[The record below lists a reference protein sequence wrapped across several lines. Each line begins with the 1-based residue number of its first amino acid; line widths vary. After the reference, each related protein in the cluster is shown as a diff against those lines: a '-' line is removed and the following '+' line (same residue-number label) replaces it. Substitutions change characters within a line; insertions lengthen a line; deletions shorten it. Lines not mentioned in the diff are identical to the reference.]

1 MVLAKHISLHIKSVI
16 AVCAVSVLTAA
27 VPACAQDTKEAT
39 STSAETANLKKNIVG
54 VWGLVSYKVED
65 KETGK
70 MIDAMGSSPRGRV
83 IFTPDGWVAFN
94 LEGSDRQPAKTDA
107 DRAHL
112 MKTLVAYIGRYRVE
126 GNQWVTSV
134 QTAWAPEW
142 VGTDQRRT
150 IEINGDYANVITPW
164 RKMPNWDSGKMSR
177 SIIRFK
183 RIE

>member
-1 MVLAKHISLHIKSVI
+1 MFQKIRKYTKVLMVMTFVSGVAMSPLSSVH
-16 AVCAVSVLTAA
+16 AQEVSIPEL
-27 VPACAQDTKEAT
+27 PKQPDP
-39 STSAETANLKKNIVG
+39 NLKKNIVG
-54 VWGLVSYKVED
+54 VWELVSYKVQD

-70 MIDAMGSSPRGRV
+70 LIDAMGAHPRGRV

-94 LEGSDRQPAKTDA
+94 LEGSDRKPAESDA

-142 VGTDQRRT
+142 VGTEQRRN
-150 IEINGDYANVITPW
+150 IIVKGNEADVLTPW
-164 RKMPNWDSGKMSR
+164 RIMPNWDNGKMSR

-183 RIE
+183 RVD

>member
-1 MVLAKHISLHIKSVI
+1 MWFKSAFGVCALSVLAT
-16 AVCAVSVLTAA
+16 TAP
-27 VPACAQDTKEAT
+27 VYAQDTKEA
-39 STSAETANLKKNIVG
+39 SPISVETANLKKNIVG

-83 IFTPDGWVAFN
+83 IFTPNGWVAFN
-94 LEGSDRQPAKTDA
+94 LEGSDRQPAKTDE

-126 GNQWVTSV
+126 GNQWITSV

-142 VGTDQRRT
+142 VGTEQRRT
-150 IEINGDYANVITPW
+150 IEIDGDFADVITPW
-164 RKMPNWDSGKMSR
+164 RKMPNWDSGKLSR

>member
-1 MVLAKHISLHIKSVI
+1 MIE
-16 AVCAVSVLTAA
+16 
-27 VPACAQDTKEAT
+27 VPAYAQGVNDTPA
-39 STSAETANLKKNIVG
+39 SFVDTANLKRNIVG

-94 LEGSDRQPAKTDA
+94 LEGSNRQPAKTDE

-126 GNQWVTSV
+126 GNQWVTGV

-142 VGTDQRRT
+142 VGTEQRRT
-150 IEINGDYANVITPW
+150 ISIDGENAKVTTPW
-164 RKMPNWDSGKMSR
+164 RKMPNWDSGKLSR
-177 SIIRFK
+177 SIIEFK
-183 RIE
+183 RIQ

>member
-1 MVLAKHISLHIKSVI
+1 MALKKRSSWKLTSLIAAFTITVLSDATSVY
-16 AVCAVSVLTAA
+16 
-27 VPACAQDTKEAT
+27 AQDTKEAPAS
-39 STSAETANLKKNIVG
+39 STGTDELKKHIIG

-65 KETGK
+65 KVTGK

-94 LEGSDRQPAKTDA
+94 LEGSDRQPPKTDA

-112 MKTLVAYIGRYRVE
+112 MQTLVAYIGRYRVE

-142 VGTDQRRT
+142 VGTEQRRT
-150 IEINGDYANVITPW
+150 IEINGNYANVITPW
-164 RKMPNWDSGKMSR
+164 RKMPNWDAGKLSR

-183 RIE
+183 RVE